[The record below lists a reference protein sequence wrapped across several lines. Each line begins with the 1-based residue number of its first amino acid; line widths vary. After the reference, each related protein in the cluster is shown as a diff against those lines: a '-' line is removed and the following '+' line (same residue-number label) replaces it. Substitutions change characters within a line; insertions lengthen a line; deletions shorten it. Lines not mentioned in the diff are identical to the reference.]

1 MNYEVFISDWR
12 KKLFLSL
19 YELLGLFLLFLSIVL
34 SPTSDS
40 FLQHMQWSV
49 RSWRPRGRV
58 RRPSADPQH
67 AHSVKLP
74 SLGLHPLRGI
84 GLPGHSDSS
93 LQLTMVTGLHLCYTS
108 LNYTWKLS
116 QGSKLR
122 WCILGLTSLFFCLLG
137 ISIPHFLVSHILK
150 TVVSYILLG
159 FCIVHMERQ
168 VWSLLLLY
176 GHKSHLCQTLI
187 FTQCIHP

>member
-1 MNYEVFISDWR
+1 MNYEVFLSDWGN
-12 KKLFLSL
+12 KLFLSL
-19 YELLGLFLLFLSIVL
+19 YELLVLFLLFLSIVL

-40 FLQHMQWSV
+40 FLWHMHWSV
-49 RSWRPRGRV
+49 CSWRPRGRMG
-58 RRPSADPQH
+58 RPSADPQH

-74 SLGLHPLRGI
+74 SLRLHPLRGL
-84 GLPGHSDSS
+84 GLRGHSNSS
-93 LQLTMVTGLHLCYTS
+93 LQLTMVTGLHLCFTS
-108 LNYTWKLS
+108 LNCTWKLS

-137 ISIPHFLVSHILK
+137 TSIPHFLVSHVLK
-150 TVVSYILLG
+150 TVVSYIFLG

-168 VWSLLLLY
+168 VWSLLLLF
-176 GHKSHLCQTLI
+176 GHKSHLYQSLI